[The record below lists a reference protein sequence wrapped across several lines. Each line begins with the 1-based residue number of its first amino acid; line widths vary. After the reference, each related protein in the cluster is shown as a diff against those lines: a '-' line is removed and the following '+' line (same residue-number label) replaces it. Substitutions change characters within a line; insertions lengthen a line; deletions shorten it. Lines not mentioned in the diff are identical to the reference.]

1 MIFPRLGVSL
11 TLAIPCKKLSNFPK
25 YLSNILDDPWF
36 NEAFNIIILFDS
48 RSSKWFPNWPSSF
61 SKEKIH
67 SLKQRTRKMHL
78 LSEWLRDS
86 RQRGEFRQA
95 RETNVSFEV
104 LCHVRKAL
112 SPHIGWYSQK
122 VGRIT
127 FILVC
132 QLTKVHVPYWPKI
145 SQFSSPNIV
154 VGTRTFKITNSSF
167 FMVHYIYI
175 TNLQRRGLK
184 FLGIRADFLSAL
196 WINILFFKLR
206 IIFFRIFFMFISL
219 LQALYFAR

>member
-1 MIFPRLGVSL
+1 
-11 TLAIPCKKLSNFPK
+11 
-25 YLSNILDDPWF
+25 
-36 NEAFNIIILFDS
+36 
-48 RSSKWFPNWPSSF
+48 
-61 SKEKIH
+61 
-67 SLKQRTRKMHL
+67 MHL

-86 RQRGEFRQA
+86 RQRGEFRRA

-104 LCHVRKAL
+104 LCHFRKAL
-112 SPHIGWYSQK
+112 SSHMGWYSEK

-132 QLTKVHVPYWPKI
+132 QLIKVYVLYWPKI
-145 SQFSSPNIV
+145 SQFSSLNIV
-154 VGTRTFKITNSSF
+154 IGTKTFKITNSSF

-196 WINILFFKLR
+196 WINVLFFKLR
-206 IIFFRIFFMFISL
+206 IIFFQIFFMLISL
-219 LQALYFAR
+219 LRALYFAG